1 MKNEVIKHVINC
13 YEEIDM
19 KEEEENLK
27 RYGYVKTSDCMWTKI
42 YKKNNVTVVL
52 NREYWSNQGGN
63 TAARNMKGN
72 KMRNLLDELLKIKE
86 ENEKKIN
93 EKCKTE

>member
-27 RYGYVKTSDCMWTKI
+27 RYDYVKTSDCMWTKI

-52 NREYWSNQGGN
+52 NREY
-63 TAARNMKGN
+63 
-72 KMRNLLDELLKIKE
+72 
-86 ENEKKIN
+86 
-93 EKCKTE
+93 

>member
-27 RYGYVKTSDCMWTKI
+27 KIRLCKNIRLYVD
-42 YKKNNVTVVL
+42 
-52 NREYWSNQGGN
+52 
-63 TAARNMKGN
+63 
-72 KMRNLLDELLKIKE
+72 
-86 ENEKKIN
+86 
-93 EKCKTE
+93 